1 MDFPAGILNI
11 QTFRKLPTH
20 APKQKKKTWNISGKF
35 RLSLLNSF
43 QLPLGF

>member
-20 APKQKKKTWNISGKF
+20 APKQKKKTWNISGKV
-35 RLSLLNSF
+35 SF
-43 QLPLGF
+43 ISAKFISTTI